1 MSYSNNLRWQMSESV
16 LQGDQ
21 RRNGLLR
28 TAKRVVIKLG
38 TSTVTGTQGELSS
51 ERIEPIVQAI
61 ANLQTDHRQ
70 VILVSSGAVGLGR
83 GWLGLH
89 PSRLKDMA
97 TKQACA
103 AVGQSLL
110 MEAYKRLFGAY
121 GVKTAQVLLTEEDF
135 SNWRRY
141 SNLRRTME
149 KLIGFGVLPIVN
161 ENDTVSTAEL
171 ETVGDRARSAA
182 FSDNDRL
189 AALVMS
195 GLEADALILLTNV
208 DGLLGTET
216 STKHKPTGSGIRP
229 QLIPLISKVTP
240 ELRAVASGPSQSG
253 RGGMVTKLEAA
264 EIAMNCGGVAVI
276 ANGNRPETLPR
287 IFAGEPEGTVFLPSG
302 RMKGKRR
309 WLAYA
314 AGVRGRVVVDAGAQ
328 RAITR
333 GKASLL
339 STGVLRV
346 ERPFAP
352 MDVVSIAN
360 VDGNEFARGVANC
373 ASEAAATT
381 RVLFTRDNI
390 VLLERKP

>member
-1 MSYSNNLRWQMSESV
+1 MSESV
-16 LQGDQ
+16 LVGDQ

-38 TSTVTGTQGELSS
+38 TSTVMGTQGELSS

-70 VILVSSGAVGLGR
+70 VVLVSSGAVGLGR

-89 PSRLKDMA
+89 SSRLKDMA

-121 GVKTAQVLLTEEDF
+121 GVKIAQVLLTEEDF

-171 ETVGDRARSAA
+171 ETVGDGSRSAA

-208 DGLLGTET
+208 DGLLGAET
-216 STKHKPTGSGIRP
+216 STKHKHTGSGTRP

-240 ELRAVASGPSQSG
+240 ELRAIANGPSQSG
-253 RGGMVTKLEAA
+253 RGGMVTKLKAA

-276 ANGNRPETLPR
+276 ANGSRPETLPR
-287 IFAGEPEGTVFLPSG
+287 IFAGEPEGTVFLPSN

-339 STGVLRV
+339 STGVVRV
-346 ERPFAP
+346 EKPFAS

-390 VLLERKP
+390 VLLEQEP

>member
-1 MSYSNNLRWQMSESV
+1 MSES
-16 LQGDQ
+16 LHQGEH
-21 RRNGLLR
+21 RREGLLR
-28 TAKRVVIKLG
+28 RAKRVVIKLG
-38 TSTVTGTQGELSS
+38 TSTVTGPQGELSL
-51 ERIEPIVQAI
+51 ERIEPIVHAI
-61 ANLQTDHRQ
+61 SALQTSRRQ
-70 VILVSSGAVGLGR
+70 VVLVSSGAVGLGR

-89 PSRLKDMA
+89 PARLKDMA

-121 GVKTAQVLLTEEDF
+121 DVKIAQVLLTEEDF
-135 SNWRRY
+135 SNWQRY

-149 KLIGFGVLPIVN
+149 KLIGFGVVPIVN

-171 ETVGDRARSAA
+171 ETVGDNPRSVA

-195 GLEADALILLTNV
+195 GLEADALILLTDV
-208 DGLLGTET
+208 DGLLGTPDYKRT
-216 STKHKPTGSGIRP
+216 DSVNRP
-229 QLIPLISKVTP
+229 QVIPLISRVTP
-240 ELRAVASGPSQSG
+240 ELRILASGPSEFG
-253 RGGMVTKLEAA
+253 RGGMITKLEAA

-276 ANGNRPETLPR
+276 ANGGKAETLPR
-287 IFAGEPEGTVFLPSG
+287 IFAGEPEGTVFLPSS

-314 AGVRGRVVVDAGAQ
+314 AGVRGRVIVDTGAQ

-333 GKASLL
+333 AKASLL
-339 STGVLRV
+339 SSGVVRV
-346 ERPFAP
+346 EKPFGA

-360 VDGNEFARGVANC
+360 VEGKEFARGIANC
-373 ASEAAATT
+373 ASEVAATT
-381 RVLFTRDNI
+381 RVLFTRENI
-390 VLLERKP
+390 VLLERGT

>member
-1 MSYSNNLRWQMSESV
+1 MSESV
-16 LQGDQ
+16 LLGDQ

-38 TSTVTGTQGELSS
+38 TSTVMGTQGELSS
-51 ERIEPIVQAI
+51 ERIEPIVEAI
-61 ANLQTDHRQ
+61 ANLQMDHRQ
-70 VILVSSGAVGLGR
+70 VVLVSSGAVGLGR

-110 MEAYKRLFGAY
+110 MEAYKRLFGTY
-121 GVKTAQVLLTEEDF
+121 DVKIAQVLLTEEDF

-171 ETVGDRARSAA
+171 EIVGDGPRAAA

-208 DGLLGTET
+208 DGLLGAET
-216 STKHKPTGSGIRP
+216 STKHKRTGSGTRP

-240 ELRAVASGPSQSG
+240 ELRAIANGPSQSG
-253 RGGMVTKLEAA
+253 RGGMVTKLKAA

-276 ANGNRPETLPR
+276 ANGRRPETLAR
-287 IFAGEPEGTVFLPSG
+287 IFAGEPEGTVFLPSN

-339 STGVLRV
+339 STGVVRV
-346 ERPFAP
+346 EKPFAS

-390 VLLERKP
+390 VLLEQEP